1 MENVNMKLPPLPPAD
16 EAGNFQDTYPV
27 YTRYQL
33 IALQRDT
40 VEACA
45 QMLLNAGF
53 KSTGVPAYES
63 LAEQLRNMK

>member
-1 MENVNMKLPPLPPAD
+1 MKLPPLPPAD
-16 EAGNFQDTYPV
+16 AAGSFENNYPV
-27 YTRYQL
+27 YARYQL
-33 IALQRDT
+33 VALQRAT